1 MAWIFRRR
9 LIAEAI
15 ASGDVLQ
22 YAQVQMEGTRISD
35 GLKDELHTL
44 KLPDIQP
51 GGRYNKSGWHLVI
64 HGMPDPILINAPTGS
79 GKTTFILHD
88 LAKKAAEKGLYV
100 LFLSNRSALALQQR
114 YALMKENNIPLVGAD
129 ILSNISLF
137 NNVFLLTYQSVL
149 YHLENLS
156 QYPIGIV
163 VFDEAHFFC
172 SDSIFNAQTE
182 QILTRLLDKFW
193 NCQRIYMSA
202 TPDDVKSVIA
212 YEEGNLYSRIKN
224 NPKDLRYLRAA
235 NIVPSIREYYMPA
248 DYSYIRLHFFHRF
261 DSILSLISESN
272 SENKWLIFI
281 ESKDRGDKLKH
292 KIGSDAIFVDASIRE
307 REPHTLESLVRTERF
322 EKKVLIATSVL
333 NNGINFYDPMLKN
346 IVIESSDPV
355 QIKQMLGRKR
365 IQPGEVINLY
375 IKERTKVEIERNKT
389 YDKTLLKLL
398 EEFFYLGDDCIMRRW
413 GSLTE
418 SQQRLFYLD
427 YGKAITYD
435 CRGYQVQTKII
446 VANNYSE
453 FQLARRIGRAEAID
467 ARFAKEGE
475 DAFAAE
481 VCQWFGLTYTPGM
494 QIDLSAPE
502 VATPQIKVMV
512 EQYVGKKM
520 TRETARKFVRNA
532 IEILQSVG
540 LKKSTIGI
548 KDTTEDVKFDINKI
562 LMYYDLPYECKK
574 AGAEWEIVPKSAG
587 NGNITREQKA
597 PKYSV

>member
-1 MAWIFRRR
+1 MAWSFKRR

-22 YAQVQMEGTRISD
+22 YTQVQMERSRISD
-35 GLKDELHTL
+35 ALKDELHTL
-44 KLPDIQP
+44 KLPDVQYEGP
-51 GGRYNKSGWHLVI
+51 YNKSGWYLVI

-129 ILSNISLF
+129 VLSNISLF
-137 NNVFLLTYQSVL
+137 DNVFLLTYQSIL

-172 SDSIFNAQTE
+172 SDSTFNVWTE
-182 QILTRLLDKFW
+182 RILTRLLDKFW

-224 NPKDLRYLRAA
+224 NPEDLRYLRAG
-235 NIVPSIREYYMPA
+235 NIVPSIREYYMPT
-248 DYSYIRLHFFHRF
+248 DYSHVRLHFFHRF
-261 DSILSLISESN
+261 DSIIASISESD
-272 SENKWLIFI
+272 SENKWLIFV
-281 ESKDRGDKLKH
+281 ESKARGDKLQSELGKD
-292 KIGSDAIFVDASIRE
+292 SIFIDASIRE
-307 REPHTLESLVRTERF
+307 REPHIFESLAQTEMF
-322 EKKVLIATSVL
+322 EKKVLISTSVL
-333 NNGINFYDPMLKN
+333 DNGISFHDPMLKN

-365 IQPGEVINLY
+365 IQAGEIVNLY
-375 IKERTKVEIERNKT
+375 IKKKTREDLQHNKA
-389 YDKTLLKLL
+389 YDKAQLKLL
-398 EEFFYLGDDCIMRRW
+398 EEFSNLGEDCIVRRW

-418 SQQRLFYLD
+418 SQQRLFGLGYV
-427 YGKAITYD
+427 GATKYD
-435 CRGYQVQTKII
+435 CRGDEVRIKII

-453 FQLARRIGRAEAID
+453 FQLARRIGRVDAID
-467 ARFAKEGE
+467 ARFAREGE

-481 VCQWFGLTYTPGM
+481 VCQWFGLAYTPGM

-502 VATPQIKVMV
+502 VVTPQIKVMV

-520 TRETARKFVRNA
+520 TRENARKFVRNA

-540 LKKSTIGI
+540 LKKSSIGI
-548 KDTTEDVKFDINKI
+548 KDTDEDVKFDINKI

-587 NGNITREQKA
+587 DGNITH
-597 PKYSV
+597 V